1 MSDGLSNRSER
12 KVYRV
17 IIVAAAVAFVVLP
30 FVTSFNELL
39 TKIVESLRLVAVIQ
53 GVVAPFVV
61 RVVSVVLQALGMPT
75 SIDGSFL
82 YLEGGWMPLGIYINW
97 NCVGWQSFIL
107 LMFTLVTG
115 LQGPYKRSSKLLA
128 ILIGL
133 EGTFLINVVRIVVP
147 AILAYYM
154 GYIPAI
160 VFHDYMGTVLTLLWM
175 GIFWSYAFENI
186 LVPMKDVR
194 TGVEDSP
201 HFLDEPAN
209 RLDDRP
215 DTKMNPG
222 GA

>member
-1 MSDGLSNRSER
+1 MSDDLSNSKER

-17 IIVAAAVAFVVLP
+17 IIVAAAVAFIVLP

-82 YLEGGWMPLGIYINW
+82 YLDGGWMPLRIYINW

-107 LMFTLVTG
+107 LVFTLVTG
-115 LQGPYKRSSKLLA
+115 LQGPYTLSSKLLTV
-128 ILIGL
+128 LIGF
-133 EGTFLINVVRIVVP
+133 EGTFLVNVVRITIP
-147 AILAYYM
+147 AVLAYHR

-160 VFHDYMGTVLTLLWM
+160 VFHDYVGTVLTLLWM
-175 GIFWSYAFENI
+175 GVFWSFAFENI
-186 LVPMKDVR
+186 LMQKTDALVGSKEFPRNVGEAVNELDV
-194 TGVEDSP
+194 
-201 HFLDEPAN
+201 
-209 RLDDRP
+209 
-215 DTKMNPG
+215 
-222 GA
+222 